1 MFILRALN
9 QRITTGKSTYIFVLA
24 FLNTSLLVN
33 DLRDLQFTAY
43 IRFHIKLTAFIQNYN
58 RKNMYIFTNEF
69 VFLNTSSYW

>member
-9 QRITTGKSTYIFVLA
+9 QRITTGKRSYIFVLA

-43 IRFHIKLTAFIQNYN
+43 IRFDIKLTAFIQNYN